1 MPTHQMNFRCDK
13 MLRNILI
20 VKDNYSEFIR
30 EACWEKLNR
39 EGDQTLLKAEKQ
51 DLQSRIKEIDHSLKK
66 DVVNK
71 DQIEECLE
79 TWYQVWKT
87 NEDRLAKGG
96 YGRSD
101 SESLGWIKVKVLPEL
116 KRLGYKG
123 TPKDILD
130 KFKGWPDKDV

>member
-1 MPTHQMNFRCDK
+1 MSTHQMNFRCDK

-30 EACWEKLNR
+30 EACWGKLNR

-51 DLQSRIKEIDHSLKK
+51 DLQSRIKEIDHELKK
-66 DVVNK
+66 DVANK
-71 DQIEECLE
+71 DQIKECLE
-79 TWYQVWKT
+79 IWYQIWKA
-87 NEDRLAKGG
+87 NEDQLNKGG

-101 SESLGWIKVKVLPEL
+101 GESLRWIKSKVLSEL
-116 KRLGYKG
+116 KKLGYKG

-130 KFKGWPDKDV
+130 KFKDWPD